1 MVLYPAHHDHNHVHG
16 RVRRHRQNQHR
27 RITAAAVL
35 PRGYLPVDLFFGM
48 PEPDQQNVY
57 REREHV
63 RQGVFSAPRG
73 ATRNC
78 HKQPRTPQHS
88 NGAIPDYLCLLPYL
102 HQRSRTPEHLSVAYA
117 RTHPPYCSPRTRF
130 RRAVQQPH
138 HQIPRPHIFAHVYRT
153 ALDVRNPSDLPAQH
167 H

>member
-1 MVLYPAHHDHNHVHG
+1 MVLYPTNHDHNHVHG
-16 RVRRHRQNQHR
+16 RVRRHRENQHR
-27 RITAAAVL
+27 RTTAAAVL

-63 RQGVFSAPRG
+63 RQGVFSAPRR

-88 NGAIPDYLCLLPYL
+88 NGAIPDSLCLLPYL
-102 HQRSRTPEHLSVAYA
+102 H
-117 RTHPPYCSPRTRF
+117 
-130 RRAVQQPH
+130 
-138 HQIPRPHIFAHVYRT
+138 
-153 ALDVRNPSDLPAQH
+153 
-167 H
+167 